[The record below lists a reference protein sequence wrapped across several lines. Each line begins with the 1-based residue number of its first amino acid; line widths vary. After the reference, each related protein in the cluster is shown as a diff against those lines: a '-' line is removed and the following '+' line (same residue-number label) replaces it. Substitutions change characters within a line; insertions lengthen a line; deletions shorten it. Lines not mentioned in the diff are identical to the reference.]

1 MRCASFAQ
9 FKKREKQP
17 LLLLVNLRAKKPATL
32 THPDNKISLQHGNMK
47 IFPALFKLKPIPPN
61 ENFPWNFIA

>member
-32 THPDNKISLQHGNMK
+32 THPDNKI
-47 IFPALFKLKPIPPN
+47 
-61 ENFPWNFIA
+61 NFPGTFQVKANSS